1 MQVHQTI
8 NLLLDR
14 LLPDHPDLLLTE
26 GPFRGKQMLN
36 VLAAEM
42 FSINIRLCE
51 AFSELG
57 MWELVGPRVSNALEL
72 AEMSG
77 GRFHVSVEAREW
89 LREMG
94 EIAEEQVGIDNGGIP
109 AAHA

>member
-1 MQVHQTI
+1 
-8 NLLLDR
+8 
-14 LLPDHPDLLLTE
+14 
-26 GPFRGKQMLN
+26 MLS

-42 FSINIRLCE
+42 FNINIRLCE

-72 AEMSG
+72 AEMSRG
-77 GRFHVSVEAREW
+77 HFYVSVEAREW

-94 EIAEEQVGIDNGGIP
+94 EIAEEQVGIDSAGAP
-109 AAHA
+109 ASDA